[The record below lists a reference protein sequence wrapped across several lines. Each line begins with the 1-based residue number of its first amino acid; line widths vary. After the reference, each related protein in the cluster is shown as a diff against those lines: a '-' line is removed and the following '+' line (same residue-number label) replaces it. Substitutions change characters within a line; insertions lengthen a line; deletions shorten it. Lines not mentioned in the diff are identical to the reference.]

1 MPLNYHNLP
10 KIGNIELG
18 DFPLFLAPMEDVTD
32 SPFRVICREYGADVL
47 VTEFIAAE
55 GLIRDAVKSNNKMR
69 FEPSERPIG
78 IQIFGENVESM
89 MKAAEVAEAAD
100 PDFIDLNFGCPV
112 RKIVMKGG
120 GAALLQDIPKM
131 IRMTE
136 AVVKSTRLPVTV
148 KTRLGWDDAH
158 KDIVDIAEQLQD
170 VGISAIAIHGRT
182 RAQLYGGEADWTLI
196 GEVKHNPRMHIPVF
210 GNGDV
215 DSGLKAEEM
224 KNRFGI
230 DGILIGRAAT
240 GNPWIFREI
249 KAWLAGHSIPEPPS
263 ISERVG
269 VVRRHLAASIPYKGE
284 RATLYEIR
292 KLYSGYFRGIPNFRS
307 WRMKMV
313 TTASTA
319 EVFDL
324 LTTIENTEDL
334 QL

>member
-1 MPLNYHNLP
+1 
-10 KIGNIELG
+10 
-18 DFPLFLAPMEDVTD
+18 MEDVTD

-55 GLIRDAVKSNNKMR
+55 GLIRDAERSLNKMS
-69 FEPSERPIG
+69 FLPVERPIG

-89 MKAAEVAEAAD
+89 MKAAEVAESRN

-148 KTRLGWDDAH
+148 KTRLGWDEAH
-158 KDIVDIAEQLQD
+158 KEIVDIAEKLQD

-182 RAQLYGGEADWTLI
+182 RSQLYGGEADWTLI
-196 GEVKHNPRMHIPVF
+196 GEVKHNPRMKIPVF

-215 DSGLKAEEM
+215 DSGPVAADM
-224 KNRFGI
+224 KNRFGV

-249 KAWLAGHSIPEPPS
+249 KSWLADQTIPPS
-263 ISERVG
+263 PAIAERVR
-269 VVRRHLAASIPYKGE
+269 VVKRHVESSIPYKGE
-284 RATLYEIR
+284 LTTLYELR
-292 KLYSGYFRGIPNFRS
+292 KLYSGYFRGIPDFKP
-307 WRMKMV
+307 WRMKLV
-313 TTASTA
+313 TASSVEAVLEILASIEASET
-319 EVFDL
+319 VFPG
-324 LTTIENTEDL
+324 
-334 QL
+334 

>member
-1 MPLNYHNLP
+1 LA
-10 KIGNIELG
+10 KIGNIDLG

-32 SPFRVICREYGADVL
+32 SPFRVICKHYGADVL

-69 FEPSERPIG
+69 FEPVERPIG

-89 MKAAEVAEAAD
+89 MKAAEVAEAAG

-131 IRMTE
+131 VRMTE

-148 KTRLGWDDAH
+148 KTRLGWDEAH
-158 KDIVDIAEQLQD
+158 KDIVDIAERLQD
-170 VGISAIAIHGRT
+170 VGISGIAIHGRT

-196 GEVKHNPRMHIPVF
+196 GAVKNNPAMHIPVF

-215 DSGLKAEEM
+215 DSGPKAEEM
-224 KNRFGI
+224 QNRYGV

-249 KAWLAGHSIPEPPS
+249 KSWLKDHSIPPPPS
-263 ISERVG
+263 IAERVAI
-269 VVRRHLAASIPYKGE
+269 VRQHLEASIPYKGD
-284 RATLYEIR
+284 RATLFEIR
-292 KLYSGYFRGIPNFRS
+292 KLYSGYFRGIPNFKT

-313 TTASTA
+313 TAEST
-319 EVFDL
+319 EMVLEILDQV
-324 LTTIENTEDL
+324 ENAV
-334 QL
+334 

>member
-1 MPLNYHNLP
+1 MP
-10 KIGNIELG
+10 KIGNIDLG
-18 DFPLFLAPMEDVTD
+18 HFPLILAPMEDVTD
-32 SPFRVICREYGADVL
+32 SPFRVICKQHGADVL

-69 FEPSERPIG
+69 FEPEERPIG
-78 IQIFGENVESM
+78 IQIFGENVTSM
-89 MKAAEVAEAAD
+89 MKAAEVAEAAS

-131 IRMTE
+131 VRMTE

-148 KTRLGWDDAH
+148 KTRLGWDESH
-158 KDIVDIAEQLQD
+158 KEIVDIAERLQD

-196 GEVKHNPRMHIPVF
+196 GKVKNNPYMKIPVF
-210 GNGDV
+210 GNGDI
-215 DSGLKAEEM
+215 DSGPKAEEM
-224 KNRFGI
+224 RNRFGV

-249 KAWLAGHSIPEPPS
+249 KSWLKDHSIPPAPS
-263 ISERVG
+263 IAERVS
-269 VVRRHLAASIPYKGE
+269 VVRQHLEASIPYKGD
-284 RATLYEIR
+284 RATLFEIR
-292 KLYSGYFRGIPNFRS
+292 KLYSGYFRSIPNFKS

-313 TTASTA
+313 TAEST
-319 EVFDL
+319 EMVMEILDQV
-324 LTTIENTEDL
+324 EKVV
-334 QL
+334 

>member
-1 MPLNYHNLP
+1 
-10 KIGNIELG
+10 
-18 DFPLFLAPMEDVTD
+18 MEDVTD
-32 SPFRVICREYGADVL
+32 SPFRVICKHYGADVL

-69 FEPSERPIG
+69 FEPAERPIG

-89 MKAAEVAEAAD
+89 MKAAAVAEAAD

-148 KTRLGWDDAH
+148 KTRLGWDEVH
-158 KDIVDIAEQLQD
+158 KDIFNIAERLQD
-170 VGISAIAIHGRT
+170 VGIAGIAIHGRT

-196 GEVKHNPRMHIPVF
+196 GEVKNNPYMKIPVF

-215 DSGLKAEEM
+215 DSGPKAEEM
-224 KNRFGI
+224 KNRYGV

-249 KAWLAGHSIPEPPS
+249 KSWLKDHSIPTQPS
-263 ISERVG
+263 IAERVS
-269 VVRRHLAASIPYKGE
+269 VVRQHLEASIPYKGD
-284 RATLYEIR
+284 RATLFEIR
-292 KLYSGYFRGIPNFRS
+292 KLYSGYFRGIPNFKS
-307 WRMKMV
+307 WRMKLV
-313 TTASTA
+313 TA
-319 EVFDL
+319 ESTEMVLKILDQV
-324 LTTIENTEDL
+324 ENAV
-334 QL
+334 